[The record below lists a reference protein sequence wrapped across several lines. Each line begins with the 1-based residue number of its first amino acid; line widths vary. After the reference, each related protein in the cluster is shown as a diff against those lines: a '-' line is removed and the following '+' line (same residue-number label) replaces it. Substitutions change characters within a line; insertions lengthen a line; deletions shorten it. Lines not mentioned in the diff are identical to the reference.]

1 METVVG
7 VSDTERR
14 GKRRKRR
21 HSRTS
26 SSNPLVR
33 RRSVAGGMG
42 MRIVRSSL
50 LVVKVLTIP
59 RLCFDPTMRPRPVVA
74 ALLLA
79 VAVADSVIDHDEVS
93 VGHEREGRSTR
104 RRWMSWRGRR
114 VGGVWITVGLAAF
127 HFGVLGVSVL
137 SGGASWEW
145 WGKLCCVPTDGGYR
159 LVSTPV

>member
-1 METVVG
+1 METVIG

-21 HSRTS
+21 QSRTS
-26 SSNPLVR
+26 SSNSLVR
-33 RRSVAGGMG
+33 RRPMG
-42 MRIVRSSL
+42 MRVVRSSL

-59 RLCFDPTMRPRPVVA
+59 RLCLDPTARPRPVVA

-79 VAVADSVIDHDEVS
+79 VAVADSVIDHDEVG

-104 RRWMSWRGRR
+104 RRWMSWHGRR
-114 VGGVWITVGLAAF
+114 LGSVWITVGLAAF
-127 HFGVLGVSVL
+127 HFGVLGVSAL

-145 WGKLCCVPTDGGYR
+145 WGKVCCIPTDGGYR
-159 LVSTPV
+159 LVSGLSK